1 MYKILIKLIKI
12 NKYIY
17 QYCIGFIILK
27 TDLKSS
33 IEKLI
38 IFFSSLVNLCIDFFL
53 LLLFI
58 KKKTINLKKNKIFDE
73 CYKKFFHEKSK
84 ILILDIGAHRG
95 ESILRFKELFKN
107 SRIISF
113 EPNPN
118 AIESIKEKIKLY
130 DLDKIFYHQKAIGP
144 KNKVVNFF
152 IYKKEDVSSVLELD
166 KNSRFYKIRANE
178 YSNNKNFEKKKL
190 R

>member
-1 MYKILIKLIKI
+1 VYKILIKLIKI

-17 QYCIGFIILK
+17 QYCASFIILK
-27 TDLKSS
+27 TDLKKS

-73 CYKKFFHEKSK
+73 CYKKFFNEKSK

-130 DLDKIFYHQKAIGP
+130 DLDKIFYHQKVIGP

-152 IYKKEDVSSVLELD
+152 IYKKEDTSSVLELD